1 MASKLSSFNTLL
13 ELAGSLFFLPDSRFL
28 IANVPLALKNHMLCL
43 NERFEMQAAETNCC
57 HYDFAGLVENLEN
70 LVFGPRATD
79 SAIKSGKAVFRKIMS
94 IHAKT
99 VRSCIIGQ

>member
-13 ELAGSLFFLPDSRFL
+13 ESAGSPFFLPYSRFL

-43 NERFEMQAAETNCC
+43 NERFEMHAAETNCC
-57 HYDFAGLVENLEN
+57 HYDFAGLENLEN